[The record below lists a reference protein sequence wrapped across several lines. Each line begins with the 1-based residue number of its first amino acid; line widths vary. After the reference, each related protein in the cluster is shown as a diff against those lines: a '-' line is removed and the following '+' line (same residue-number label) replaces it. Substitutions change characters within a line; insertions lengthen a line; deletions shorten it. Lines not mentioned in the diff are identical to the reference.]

1 MAAAMQARLAELSE
15 RWMRRGIEKPFRARM
30 GINSGYCNVGNFG
43 SADRMDY
50 TIIGAE
56 ANLAARLQ
64 QAAGIG
70 EIVMSYET
78 YALVSDMVVAK
89 RLPAIT
95 MKGISR
101 EIMPYVVEAIVTE
114 DDIPPVIREQHTGV
128 SLFLD
133 PTQIEAKDIERIKD
147 MIAAAIVKA
156 EERIAARGAAT
167 KPT

>member
-1 MAAAMQARLAELSE
+1 
-15 RWMRRGIEKPFRARM
+15 MRRGVEKPFRARM
-30 GINSGYCNVGNFG
+30 GINTGYCNVGNFG

-64 QAAGIG
+64 QVAGIG
-70 EIVMSYET
+70 QIVMSYET

-114 DDIPPVIREQHTGV
+114 EGHAPVIQERHAGV

-133 PTQIEAKDIERIKD
+133 PSQIDPSDIERIKG
-147 MIAAAIVKA
+147 MLAAAIKQV
-156 EERIAARGAAT
+156 EERVAARAAA
-167 KPT
+167 KPI